1 VVTGVFYFQPGA
13 IKMSTQSQINANRM
27 NAQQSTGP
35 RTDAGKVISS
45 HNAAKNQSSSNVA
58 NLSTMMCWRG

>member
-1 VVTGVFYFQPGA
+1 
-13 IKMSTQSQINANRM
+13 MSTQSQINANRM